1 MITATYE
8 IKDKINM
15 KQLNLLQGNIVDI
28 SATDI
33 LSKPNEEQLDFTNL
47 SENKTKG
54 LISKLKI
61 KNCTIFYHTV
71 LQQTVLYCT
80 IPNYTVMYCTLLYYC
95 IYDQILISLALSI

>member
-33 LSKPNEEQLDFTNL
+33 LSKPNEE
-47 SENKTKG
+47 
-54 LISKLKI
+54 
-61 KNCTIFYHTV
+61 
-71 LQQTVLYCT
+71 
-80 IPNYTVMYCTLLYYC
+80 
-95 IYDQILISLALSI
+95 